1 MNIQNLKWDI
11 KDILGMPVRN
21 RYDLMGRKIQANR
34 VTLEWWDGDTNVG
47 DGLAPVIY
55 EWMLEKRGHN
65 PNSKTK
71 TAHLM
76 TVGSLIGAADFD
88 ATVWG
93 AGIMNAKNIAGL
105 IRRAAYVNL
114 DIRAVR
120 GPITRELLLK
130 TGYQCPEV
138 YGDPAIL
145 MPYIYNPS
153 VEKKYKVSLILHHLS
168 RSKEMEEF
176 HMIDVASFDYKKFID
191 EIVASEMVISSSL
204 HGIIVA
210 ETYGVPALFLNN
222 GVWDQSIKYLDWYY
236 STGRYNVKM
245 ISSVEEI
252 EHVMPMKLP
261 ELDFMRRQIQEC
273 FPYDLWV

>member
-1 MNIQNLKWDI
+1 
-11 KDILGMPVRN
+11 
-21 RYDLMGRKIQANR
+21 
-34 VTLEWWDGDTNVG
+34 
-47 DGLAPVIY
+47 
-55 EWMLEKRGHN
+55 
-65 PNSKTK
+65 
-71 TAHLM
+71 
-76 TVGSLIGAADFD
+76 
-88 ATVWG
+88 
-93 AGIMNAKNIAGL
+93 
-105 IRRAAYVNL
+105 
-114 DIRAVR
+114 
-120 GPITRELLLK
+120 
-130 TGYQCPEV
+130 
-138 YGDPAIL
+138 
-145 MPYIYNPS
+145 
-153 VEKKYKVSLILHHLS
+153 
-168 RSKEMEEF
+168 MEEF
-176 HMIDVASFDYKKFID
+176 HIIDVASFDYKKFID

>member
-1 MNIQNLKWDI
+1 M
-11 KDILGMPVRN
+11 
-21 RYDLMGRKIQANR
+21 
-34 VTLEWWDGDTNVG
+34 
-47 DGLAPVIY
+47 
-55 EWMLEKRGHN
+55 
-65 PNSKTK
+65 
-71 TAHLM
+71 
-76 TVGSLIGAADFD
+76 
-88 ATVWG
+88 G

-145 MPYIYNPS
+145 MPYIYNPP